1 MRRRV
6 LCLMAVA
13 IVIGMVR
20 PGPADAHALLL
31 GTSLDEAPL
40 KPGTGTTVTL
50 RFNSAL
56 EPGLSRV
63 VLVDADGKQRPLE
76 IRPSAERARVEVVLP
91 PLAPGRYGLRYKVL
105 AADGHVTESV
115 VRFAVPAE

>member
-6 LCLMAVA
+6 RCLVAVA
-13 IVIGMVR
+13 VVASVLR
-20 PGPADAHALLL
+20 PGSAGAHALLL
-31 GTSLDEAPL
+31 GTSLDQAPVESH
-40 KPGTGTTVTL
+40 TATTVTL

-63 VLVDADGKQRPLE
+63 VLVDAQGKQRPLE
-76 IRPSAERARVEVVLP
+76 IRPSAERAHVEVVLP
-91 PLAPGRYGLRYKVL
+91 PLAPGTYGLRYKVL